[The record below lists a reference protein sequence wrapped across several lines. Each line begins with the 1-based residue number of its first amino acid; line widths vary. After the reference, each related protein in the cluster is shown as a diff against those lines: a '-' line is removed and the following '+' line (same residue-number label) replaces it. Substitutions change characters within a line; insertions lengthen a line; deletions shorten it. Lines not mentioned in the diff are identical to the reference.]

1 MKRIVICCI
10 IAAVII
16 ASGIFSL
23 IYTSLVTEDI
33 ARNIK
38 QLREDF
44 LNNDM
49 ESARAAAQKAGDKW
63 SGFREMHFLTVDNDH
78 ALEITMTVKRIMS
91 LLEREDDEV
100 LTECEVMIEL
110 IEVYGREQVPDF
122 MNIL

>member
-10 IAAVII
+10 IAAVIF

-23 IYTSLVTEDI
+23 VYTSAVTEEI
-33 ARNIK
+33 AQSVK
-38 QLREDF
+38 QVRKEF
-44 LNNDM
+44 LNSNM
-49 ESARAAAQKAGDKW
+49 EAARAAAQRAGDKW
-63 SGFREMHFLTVDNDH
+63 GDFREMHFLTVDNDH
-78 ALEITMTVKRIMS
+78 ALEITMTAKRIIS